1 MPELVHGGLTVHA
14 YAAVIAATGEGFP
27 LEIVLEHLGISAQDW
42 PAIDEAWA
50 DALAEDVEAEGPL
63 TGELEAALLRAQET
77 YRRPIP
83 PLDEDVSAWIRLF
96 RAWNAAEDGDA
107 FLAERGIQT
116 TDVLRLQRAWSS
128 RLELEP
134 ALQKQVAA
142 LLGEPDPR
150 PPTFKKPVPL
160 ELRLAARRNTGT
172 IRIVMPQTDRPPEPP
187 GAPSILAAMPPSA
200 DGPLF
205 IPARAAP
212 SIGIEDGLATAVETR
227 ALVIEEDPTD
237 TAQAALDLAPDSD
250 ATLQGASPYDAV
262 RLGDDFELPPPES
275 VMMPVPSSVSQELTL
290 TQYASLRA
298 ELETFPENEEAIF
311 AKYGL
316 ASLERRA
323 RVDTTWQERL
333 GNETETYAEWRQL
346 YRHFSEHWA
355 AMARVGAGS

>member
-1 MPELVHGGLTVHA
+1 MPDLVHGGLTVHA
-14 YAAVIAATGEGFP
+14 YAAVVAATGEGFP
-27 LEIVLEHLGISAQDW
+27 LEIVLEHLGISLQDW

-63 TGELEAALLRAQET
+63 SGELEAALLRAQET

-83 PLDEDVSAWIRLF
+83 PLDDDVSAWIRFF
-96 RAWNAAEDGDA
+96 RAWTAAEDGDA

-116 TDVLRLQRAWSS
+116 TDVVRLQRAWST
-128 RLELEP
+128 RLEQEP

-150 PPTFKKPVPL
+150 APTFKKPAPL
-160 ELRLAARRNTGT
+160 ELRLAARRSTGT
-172 IRIVMPQTDRPPEPP
+172 MRIVMPQTDKPGPL

-205 IPARAAP
+205 IPARVAP
-212 SIGIEDGLATAVETR
+212 QIGIEDGLATAVETR
-227 ALVIEEDPTD
+227 ALVIEEDSTD
-237 TAQAALDLAPDSD
+237 AALALEPPPDSD
-250 ATLQGASPYDAV
+250 ATMQGASPYDAV
-262 RLGDDFELPPPES
+262 RLGEDFELPPPES
-275 VMMPVPSSVSQELTL
+275 VMMPVPSSVSEELTL

-298 ELETFPENEEAIF
+298 ELEVFPENEEAIF

-316 ASLERRA
+316 ASLERRG
-323 RVDTTWQERL
+323 RVDATWQERL